1 MSRPTLN
8 TIARKGAAVPVS
20 LEESNEASLKP
31 MKEGSKKPSIQETKV
46 ERNVAPGTR
55 RRPWDAQD
63 QLVKANYEV
72 PQRVQTKLHTL
83 KAWQKIPNLKEFVAK
98 TLEAAL
104 DKEIAKAEK
113 EGY

>member
-1 MSRPTLN
+1 
-8 TIARKGAAVPVS
+8 
-20 LEESNEASLKP
+20 
-31 MKEGSKKPSIQETKV
+31 MKEEIKEQSKQETK
-46 ERNVAPGTR
+46 EASKDAAPIR
-55 RRPWDAQD
+55 RRPWDNQD

-83 KAWQKIPNLKEFVAK
+83 KAWQKIPNLKDFVAK

-113 EGY
+113 EGF

>member
-8 TIARKGAAVPVS
+8 SVVRKGAALPVS
-20 LEESNEASLKP
+20 LQENKQASLEP
-31 MKEGSKKPSIQETKV
+31 MKEVIKEPSEQATK
-46 ERNVAPGTR
+46 EESQKVAVTR
-55 RRPWDAQD
+55 RRPWDNQD

-83 KAWQKIPNLKEFVAK
+83 KAWQKIPNLKDFVAK